1 MHVLVHEIQNG
12 EPEGSKGGQ
21 GKQRREVLKENLEKG
36 KHGRVKPLEKLL
48 SVNLSKL
55 GSSL

>member
-21 GKQRREVLKENLEKG
+21 GQQRREVLEEDLEQTRERRQA
-36 KHGRVKPLEKLL
+36 HVPLEKRAEF
-48 SVNLSKL
+48 KKQIDR
-55 GSSL
+55 